1 MLARVATAPLL
12 RPPVGMRATLRVPM
26 AASRATLLALM
37 LAVATC
43 LRSPAHGAPR
53 IHRSRPSR
61 LPPPRAELN
70 VFDEINEEAR
80 GSWLSRFLPGGERS
94 ESEGREVISE
104 QPVLFTKMDAI
115 GEPLFDYDRWA
126 VHRSTDRYG
135 RLVLGI
141 LFGKTTQRIAPVVAA
156 VALFS
161 TVVFSYNQ
169 VVATLWAEG

>member
-1 MLARVATAPLL
+1 M
-12 RPPVGMRATLRVPM
+12 
-26 AASRATLLALM
+26 LALM

-43 LRSPAHGAPR
+43 LRSPAHGLAAPR
-53 IHRSRPSR
+53 IHRSRPSRPSR

-80 GSWLSRFLPGGERS
+80 GSWLSRFLPGGEQS
-94 ESEGREVISE
+94 ESEQREVISE

-126 VHRSTDRYG
+126 VHRSNDRYG
-135 RLVLGI
+135 RLVLGL

-169 VVATLWAEG
+169 VFLPMSQGISLYSAFPELQVSIRVRVRVRGQG